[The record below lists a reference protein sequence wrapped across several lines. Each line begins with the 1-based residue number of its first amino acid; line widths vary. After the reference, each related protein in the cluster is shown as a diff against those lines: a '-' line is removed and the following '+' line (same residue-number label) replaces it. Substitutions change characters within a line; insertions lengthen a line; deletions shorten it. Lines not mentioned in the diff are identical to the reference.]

1 MKKLTLTLL
10 AWSMAA
16 VLFAAREQL
25 PPQIQVETDPAG
37 AAVYCDGKSFG
48 NAPAPLSGIRA
59 GSHVVVAEKDGYRT
73 ARKTI
78 SVSEGERST
87 LNVKLQQVSALVII
101 HTDPEGADVEIDGV
115 SRGATPVLI
124 TNLTPG
130 RYRVKLQIP
139 GFQPKEVELNAPS
152 RTPVKLSIS
161 LNSDSAK
168 LTINSTPSNAE
179 VTLNGIAK
187 GSTPV
192 TLDRISAGNVTL
204 ELKAPGCA
212 PYKQILTLSA
222 GQDEDITAVL
232 KAIPATLK
240 VVSIPDKARIY
251 IDNQFKGETPLT
263 ITDLPPTTY
272 KVRAEKR
279 GYTLMPSRTVRL
291 KGAEEVTEEFRLTK
305 NAGTMQVTTEP
316 AGVKVFVDG
325 EDLGLT
331 QANSDATDRVSEP
344 LSLDFLDIGEHK
356 VQLTRTGYFKKDFD
370 ITIKKNET
378 VTIHGSLKRMFIKN
392 YTVRTRDATYEG
404 MLLGKTLIGGIK
416 IEIRPGIVKTLS
428 PGDIISHSPLRKD
441 DIDNPK

>member
-1 MKKLTLTLL
+1 MKKITLTLL

-25 PPQIQVETDPAG
+25 PSQIQVKTDPSG

-48 NAPAPLSGIRA
+48 NSPTLLPGLKA
-59 GSHVVVAEKDGYRT
+59 GSHIVVAEKDGYRT
-73 ARKTI
+73 ARETV
-78 SVSEGERST
+78 SVSEGERAP
-87 LNVKLQQVSALVII
+87 LNIKLQQVSALVII
-101 HTDPEGADVEIDGV
+101 HTDPEGAEVEIDGV
-115 SRGATPVLI
+115 SQGTTPVLI

-130 RYRVKLQIP
+130 KYRVKLQIP
-139 GFQPKEVELNAPS
+139 GFQAKEVELNAPN
-152 RTPVKLSIS
+152 RTPVKLSVS

-168 LTINSTPSNAE
+168 LTIDSTPSNAT

-187 GSTPV
+187 GNTPV
-192 TLDRISAGNVTL
+192 TLDRIPAGNVTL
-204 ELKAPGCA
+204 ELAAPGCA

-263 ITDLPPTTY
+263 ITDLPPATY

-279 GYTLMPSRTVRL
+279 GYTVMPSRSLTL
-291 KGAEEVTEEFRLTK
+291 KGAQETTEEFRLTK

-316 AGVKVFVDG
+316 AGVKIFVDG
-325 EDLGLT
+325 EEVGVT
-331 QANSDATDRVSEP
+331 QANSEATDRISEP
-344 LSLDFLDIGEHK
+344 LVLDFLGVGSHK
-356 VQLTRTGYFKKDFD
+356 VQLTRTGYYKIDLA
-370 ITIKKNET
+370 ITIKKDET
-378 VTIHGSLKRMFIKN
+378 VTKHVPLRRMFIKN

-416 IEIRPGIVKTLS
+416 IEIRPGIVKTLQ
-428 PGDIISHSPLRKD
+428 PADIISHSPLRKD
-441 DIDNPK
+441 DIDNPN